1 MFNTFGQVITFFGV
15 CAVFTGIGIVAV
27 RAMLCDILRDE

>member
-15 CAVFTGIGIVAV
+15 CAAFTGVGIVII